1 MPLDSNA
8 YVLLARRPFL
18 ACLLAAAACPAALAA
33 SPAQQRKAAT
43 AGKGD
48 GGNALL
54 ERVNAATDMPA
65 LAKGAR
71 GEAVLRAQVLLDRAW
86 FSSGEIDAVF
96 GANMQRSVTAFQKA
110 RGLTTS
116 GRLDAATWQALQ
128 GDASPP
134 APVLVEYTLQA
145 LDTAGPFEA
154 LPKDTMERAN
164 LKALGFESVQEALG
178 EKFHCSPDWLR
189 RANPGSG
196 FAAGDTL
203 VVPAVALDHAGKA
216 PTRAA
221 SLRIDKVGR
230 VLSVLDK
237 DSAVLAAFP
246 ISMGGRSDP
255 LPVGQMDIKNAA
267 KNPVFTFDPDLLK
280 GTKDSDRK
288 AVLPPG
294 PNSPVGVY
302 WLGLSKPHWGIHG
315 TPYPARVGTAE
326 SNGCIHLT
334 NWDVLRLAQVVKTGF
349 GVDVHA

>member
-8 YVLLARRPFL
+8 SALLARRPFL

-86 FSSGEIDAVF
+86 FSPGEIDAAF

-110 RGLTTS
+110 HGLKTS

-128 GDASPP
+128 GGASPP
-134 APVLVEYTLQA
+134 APVLVAYTLQA
-145 LDTAGPFEA
+145 SDTDGPFEKM
-154 LPKDTMERAN
+154 PKDTMERAQ
-164 LKALGFESVQEALG
+164 LKAMGFESVTEALG
-178 EKFHCSPDWLR
+178 EKFHCSPAWLR
-189 RANPGSG
+189 RANPGSN
-196 FAAGDTL
+196 FAAGDSV
-203 VVPAVALDHAGKA
+203 VVPAVAMDHAAKA
-216 PTRAA
+216 PGGAA
-221 SLRIDKVGR
+221 SLRIDKASR

-237 DSAVLAAFP
+237 DGAMLAAFP

-255 LPVGQMDIKNAA
+255 LPVGKLEIKNAA

-288 AVLPPG
+288 VDMAPG
-294 PNSPVGVY
+294 PNNPVGVY

-315 TPYPARVGTAE
+315 TPEPARVGTAE

-334 NWDVLRLAQVVKTGF
+334 NWDVLRLADVVKTGF
-349 GVDVHA
+349 VVDVHA